1 MGGIVDVCE
10 YKYRGKQEINKQT
23 RSIMSTSQTDKQVA
37 AKIFMCRI
45 KSMYSKDKQLSHKLY
60 EMNKFELEDFL
71 IGYSEKEV
79 KALKKLRRTEQ
90 IRVNVGIW
98 REQMKT
104 EINNLEETKQ
114 NYLKEKENLEKE
126 IAEFQKLLED

>member
-1 MGGIVDVCE
+1 M
-10 YKYRGKQEINKQT
+10 
-23 RSIMSTSQTDKQVA
+23 
-37 AKIFMCRI
+37 
-45 KSMYSKDKQLSHKLY
+45 
-60 EMNKFELEDFL
+60 
-71 IGYSEKEV
+71 

-90 IRVNVGIW
+90 IRVSVGIW